1 LLSEIVARS
10 CSQSEDSIVELATY
24 AICWEKKIRRGEC
37 LLTLSTL
44 VVSGDQDT
52 GRSNR
57 GIEPEE
63 PTESQG
69 MQERRLCAS
78 KREGTVIGFY
88 HKFIFSEITKHSI
101 LKDTLRDRQTSWA
114 TFLFR
119 EE

>member
-1 LLSEIVARS
+1 MSSVGKRRS
-10 CSQSEDSIVELATY
+10 GE
-24 AICWEKKIRRGEC
+24 GEC

-44 VVSGDQDT
+44 VVSGDQET

-69 MQERRLCAS
+69 LQERRLCAS
-78 KREGTVIGFY
+78 KREGTVIVFY
-88 HKFIFSEITKHSI
+88 HKFIFTEITKHSV

-114 TFLFR
+114 TFLFQ
-119 EE
+119 EEHASL